1 MQRLRQF
8 FVYAAL
14 GSLLLL
20 ASACSTLRELSS
32 IKDIGITSCS
42 IVSVTPRGLKSADAV
57 LAIGIHNP
65 SIAFTITELDASVR
79 TGNVNLAKLVGGPI
93 AVERQSDNVYEVPCT
108 ASLLDNLN
116 LLKLVALVTAK
127 NLDNC
132 MVDITADVMLANG
145 LSRRL
150 TLGEIPLQ
158 KLIDR
163 ARKASQ

>member
-1 MQRLRQF
+1 M
-8 FVYAAL
+8 
-14 GSLLLL
+14 
-20 ASACSTLRELSS
+20 
-32 IKDIGITSCS
+32 
-42 IVSVTPRGLKSADAV
+42 
-57 LAIGIHNP
+57 
-65 SIAFTITELDASVR
+65 
-79 TGNVNLAKLVGGPI
+79 
-93 AVERQSDNVYEVPCT
+93 PCT